1 MNDIPIAALRTFRVL
16 ARCGSFTAA
25 ARDLGCAQSVVSRHV
40 AALEAHLQQTLVL
53 RGHRRLQLTPAGE
66 MYLETVQK
74 VLETLDQGA
83 SRLGPSSERPTVKI
97 LSMPS
102 FAARWLVPRL
112 ARLPEA
118 HIDADIE
125 LTTSIWDV
133 DFHKERYDIAIHYG
147 DGAWP
152 GARLLMRD
160 GLVPVAA
167 PQLLSGAALA
177 RKQDL
182 SQFCWLHDSLRSS
195 KWSQWLSA
203 CAAEGLDGR
212 RHMTLQD
219 TEATLTAAVE
229 GLGIAMGHSVLVEN
243 DIRKGRLIEACA
255 ERMPLGAGYHLL
267 QSKKAARNRAA
278 QSLAAWLLA
287 QAQPPSPGR

>member
-25 ARDLGCAQSVVSRHV
+25 ARDLGFAQSAVSRHI

-53 RGHRRLQLTPAGE
+53 RGHRRVQLTPAGE
-66 MYLETVQK
+66 LYLETVQK
-74 VLETLDQGA
+74 VLEELDQGA
-83 SRLGPSSERPTVKI
+83 SRLGLSGRRPTVKI

-112 ARLPEA
+112 ARLPAA

-133 DFHKERYDIAIHYG
+133 DFHKERYDLAIHYG

-160 GLVPVAA
+160 CLVPVAA
-167 PQLLSGAALA
+167 PQLLGGATLA
-177 RKQDL
+177 RRQDL
-182 SQFCWLHDSLRSS
+182 QDFCWLHDCLRSS
-195 KWSQWLSA
+195 KWPQWLAA
-203 CAAEGLDGR
+203 CGAEGLSSR
-212 RHMTLQD
+212 QNMTLQD

-255 ERMPLGAGYHLL
+255 ERMPLSAGYHLI
-267 QSKKAARNRAA
+267 QSKKAGRNGAA
-278 QSLAAWLLA
+278 QLVAGWLLKEV
-287 QAQPPSPGR
+287 QDHPS